1 MPFFPH
7 SPYTRFF
14 NLYNVIL
21 PQPGMEFQNIKLK
34 TLFKTLSTNHTIT
47 SHILTM
53 HLGLNH
59 TMTSHILTI
68 HLGLNHTMTSHI
80 LTIHL
85 GLNHTMTSHILT
97 MQLGLNHTMTSHF
110 STMHLGLCRS
120 TAREKEPGF
129 SFFKP
134 VRHIQT
140 TFRSQRNHSMVPSAI
155 PCEFFVRSKCY
166 TFLETTM
173 S

>member
-80 LTIHL
+80 LTMHL

-97 MQLGLNHTMTSHF
+97 MY
-110 STMHLGLCRS
+110 LGLCRS

>member
-1 MPFFPH
+1 MLWFWYKKSKLISEIFPRFKPFFTISQVLHHFFMPFFPH

-14 NLYNVIL
+14 NRYNVIL

-80 LTIHL
+80 LTTHLWLNHTMTSHILTMYL

-97 MQLGLNHTMTSHF
+97 MHLGLNHTMISHIL
-110 STMHLGLCRS
+110 TC
-120 TAREKEPGF
+120 TW
-129 SFFKP
+129 
-134 VRHIQT
+134 
-140 TFRSQRNHSMVPSAI
+140 N
-155 PCEFFVRSKCY
+155 
-166 TFLETTM
+166 
-173 S
+173 